1 LSAKPEVANKVLV
14 TEKAARQV
22 ADQALWASQGTST
35 ALTQDLQSAQAS
47 AHILKE
53 ELSAKSAT
61 LVELVI
67 REQEAQVRL
76 QILDDEKKAQDQ
88 LLESTQK
95 MLSKRNFFSSTMIS
109 LAVAHA
115 VALLKSHTPDLDAE
129 KLWRD
134 FPFYND
140 EEWDALVDSVYGTA
154 QYFVSQC
161 DFSVTNE
168 SDDNG
173 SPGT

>member
-35 ALTQDLQSAQAS
+35 ALTRDLQSARAS
-47 AHILKE
+47 THILKE

-76 QILDDEKKAQDQ
+76 QILDDEKKAQD
-88 LLESTQK
+88 
-95 MLSKRNFFSSTMIS
+95 
-109 LAVAHA
+109 
-115 VALLKSHTPDLDAE
+115 
-129 KLWRD
+129 
-134 FPFYND
+134 
-140 EEWDALVDSVYGTA
+140 
-154 QYFVSQC
+154 
-161 DFSVTNE
+161 
-168 SDDNG
+168 
-173 SPGT
+173 

>member
-14 TEKAARQV
+14 TEKAAQQV
-22 ADQALWASQGTST
+22 TDQALWASQGTST
-35 ALTQDLQSAQAS
+35 ALTRDLQSAQAS

-53 ELSAKSAT
+53 ELSAKSVT

-67 REQEAQVRL
+67 REQEAHVRL

-115 VALLKSHTPDLDAE
+115 VTMLKSHT
-129 KLWRD
+129 
-134 FPFYND
+134 
-140 EEWDALVDSVYGTA
+140 
-154 QYFVSQC
+154 
-161 DFSVTNE
+161 
-168 SDDNG
+168 
-173 SPGT
+173 